1 MKKLPKLIVI
11 LGATATGKTKLAVDL
26 ARVLNGEIISADS
39 RQVYTGMDIGTG
51 KDLEAYGQGKNRLK
65 YHLIDVVAPSTQ
77 FDLKSYQK
85 AAYGAIDSVIKA
97 KKVPILVG
105 GSGLYLQAVVD
116 GYTLS
121 DVGAA
126 PVFNED
132 LSLDQI
138 KAKLGSAFVDKL
150 NPSEQKNKRRLLRYL
165 DIIEKSKSL
174 HESLHKESKPRYASL
189 VIGLE
194 VSIDTIRKN
203 IKKRLD
209 DRFKEG
215 MIEEVQRLHAEGLS
229 YKKLES
235 FGLEYKY
242 IVWFLQKKLS
252 REEMEKQLAL
262 ASGQFAKRQLTWF
275 RRWEKQGREIVWIKS
290 KDKTKALALIHNFLK

>member
-26 ARVLNGEIISADS
+26 ARALNGEIISADS
-39 RQVYTGMDIGTG
+39 RQVYIGMDIGTG
-51 KDLEAYGQGKNRLK
+51 KDLEAYRQGENRLK

-85 AAYGAIDSVIKA
+85 EAYKAIDSVKKK

-116 GYTLS
+116 GYVLS
-121 DVGAA
+121 DIGAT
-126 PVFNED
+126 PVRNEE
-132 LSLDQI
+132 LRLDEI
-138 KAKLGSAFVDKL
+138 TATLGSAFVSKL

-165 DIIEKSKSL
+165 DIIEKSKNL
-174 HESLHKESKPRYASL
+174 HVSLHKESKPRYESL
-189 VIGLE
+189 LIGLE

-203 IKKRLD
+203 KKKRLD

-215 MIEEVQRLHAEGLS
+215 MIEEVQRLHAEG
-229 YKKLES
+229 
-235 FGLEYKY
+235 
-242 IVWFLQKKLS
+242 
-252 REEMEKQLAL
+252 
-262 ASGQFAKRQLTWF
+262 
-275 RRWEKQGREIVWIKS
+275 
-290 KDKTKALALIHNFLK
+290 